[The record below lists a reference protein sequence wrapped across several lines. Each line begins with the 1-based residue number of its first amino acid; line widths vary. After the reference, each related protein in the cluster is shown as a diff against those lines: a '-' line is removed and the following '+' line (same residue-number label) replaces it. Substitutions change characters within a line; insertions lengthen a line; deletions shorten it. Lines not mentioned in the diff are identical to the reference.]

1 MELCRTSLSCLPG
14 VPTDCSSRALK
25 YDARQYMDRLY
36 QDDFAGESFLF
47 RVLQAQNRPATN
59 AIRQ

>member
-1 MELCRTSLSCLPG
+1 
-14 VPTDCSSRALK
+14 VHWK

-47 RVLQAQNRPATN
+47 RVLQARTS
-59 AIRQ
+59 RRL